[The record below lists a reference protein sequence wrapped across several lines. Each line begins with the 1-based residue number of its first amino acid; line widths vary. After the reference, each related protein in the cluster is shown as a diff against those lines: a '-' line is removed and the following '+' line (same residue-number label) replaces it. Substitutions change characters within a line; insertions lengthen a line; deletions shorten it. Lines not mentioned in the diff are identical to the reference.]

1 MHIRELYSEKLV
13 IATSFNPAT
22 LQCYNCPDSP
32 YSVLESLCG
41 DKKPSA
47 FILSDQCFPPA
58 LPSSGNGDCLAIVGV
73 EDATISDLT
82 NVFLKL
88 TAGCDLPMGSA
99 IIIASINHLGRV
111 RTSAYVEDLVEAL
124 SILRRTFGGQ
134 IRIIH

>member
-1 MHIRELYSEKLV
+1 MR
-13 IATSFNPAT
+13 
-22 LQCYNCPDSP
+22 
-32 YSVLESLCG
+32 
-41 DKKPSA
+41 
-47 FILSDQCFPPA
+47 
-58 LPSSGNGDCLAIVGV
+58 V
-73 EDATISDLT
+73 EDATISDRT

-111 RTSAYVEDLVEAL
+111 ETSAYAEDLVEAL